1 MTAPKL
7 FEEFKSDLSASI
19 VGGIV
24 VGIASGSPLGVSG
37 PGNSLTILVL
47 SSLASLG
54 GPGRN
59 S

>member
-24 VGIASGSPLGVSG
+24 VGIASGSPLGVSAG
-37 PGNSLTILVL
+37 
-47 SSLASLG
+47 LAIA
-54 GPGRN
+54 
-59 S
+59 